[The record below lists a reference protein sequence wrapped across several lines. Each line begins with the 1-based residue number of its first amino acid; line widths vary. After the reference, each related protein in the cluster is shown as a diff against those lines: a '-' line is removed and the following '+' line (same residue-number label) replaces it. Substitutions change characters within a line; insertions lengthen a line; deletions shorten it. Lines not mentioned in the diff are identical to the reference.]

1 MCKVVATFECAKL
14 MFATPVAILSVP
26 DGKVPE
32 AKDFKG
38 ISGSL
43 TRKRGNDSET
53 FLKLIRNFLFCLAT
67 ILFGTS
73 PGEPKV
79 YECREILAQ

>member
-1 MCKVVATFECAKL
+1 MCKVAATFECAKL

-53 FLKLIRNFLFCLAT
+53 FLKLLVLFSNDT
-67 ILFGTS
+67 FRH
-73 PGEPKV
+73 EP
-79 YECREILAQ
+79 RRAQGI